1 MGADYIGTVLEF
13 PRKKDEHDFDYNK
26 INWEKG
32 ERHIRKMSETQL
44 WNSLICAGL
53 VSADYDVCEADL
65 PEMREEFGD
74 PVELAMEAFKGFKDS
89 LLEGSKWN
97 CFIGYKTFIFT
108 TGEMSWGDSVE
119 EVDNSYFLY
128 RSDTAKAMGFVSFED
143 WQ

>member
-1 MGADYIGTVLEF
+1 MPGGIR
-13 PRKKDEHDFDYNK
+13 PP
-26 INWEKG
+26 
-32 ERHIRKMSETQL
+32 ERVGRY
-44 WNSLICAGL
+44 W
-53 VSADYDVCEADL
+53 L
-65 PEMREEFGD
+65 PSSRD
-74 PVELAMEAFKGFKDS
+74 RELAMEAFKGFKDS

-128 RSDTAKAMGFVSFED
+128 RSDTTKAMGFVSFED